1 MEWIKII
8 LTSVGSLAALFLLAK
23 LIGNRQLSEMNLFDY
38 INGITIGS
46 IAAEMATSLET
57 DFRQPLLAMVIYGL
71 ATVLID
77 ILTSKSM
84 KMRKLF
90 TGETLLLLD
99 RGKLYRKNL
108 ARARLDMD
116 EFLAQCRVNGYFD
129 VGQIQTAVMEPNGRL
144 SILPRTDARPATP
157 GDLGLGLPPEKPCVP
172 LISDGRVME
181 QNLAYIEKDRDWLM
195 RELKAQGHESPEE
208 VFLAVWK
215 GSGPLT
221 VFEMQKDAPDKGI
234 LQ

>member
-99 RGKLYRKNL
+99 RGKLYRKNF

-129 VGQIQTAVMEPNGRL
+129 LGQIQTAVMEPNGRL

-157 GDLGLGLPPEKPCVP
+157 GTWVWACP
-172 LISDGRVME
+172 R
-181 QNLAYIEKDRDWLM
+181 R
-195 RELKAQGHESPEE
+195 SP
-208 VFLAVWK
+208 ACR
-215 GSGPLT
+215 
-221 VFEMQKDAPDKGI
+221 
-234 LQ
+234 